1 MACTSLLP
9 TDPRATCAAS
19 MDYTNRTLYK
29 QYSCKAAGSISM
41 FVHSVEVRKEM
52 HGS

>member
-9 TDPRATCAAS
+9 TDPGATCAAS

-41 FVHSVEVRKEM
+41 FVHSIEVRTGWE
-52 HGS
+52 GS